1 VSPSRID
8 ALQGMLDRR
17 PDDPRLHFGLAVE
30 YLNAGELEEGV
41 ERLTRYLAMT
51 DDEGNAWGRLA
62 EALARLGRLEEA
74 QAAYRTGIDQALAHG
89 HPTLAQE
96 LEEALDAL

>member
-1 VSPSRID
+1 
-8 ALQGMLDRR
+8 MLNRR
-17 PDDPRLHFGLAVE
+17 PDDPRLHFGLALE

-41 ERLTRYLAMT
+41 VRLHRYLDMT
-51 DDEGNAWGRLA
+51 DDEGNAWGRLGA
-62 EALARLGRLEEA
+62 ALAQLGRMDEA
-74 QAAYRTGIDQALAHG
+74 RTAYRTGIDQALAHG

>member
-1 VSPSRID
+1 
-8 ALQGMLDRR
+8 MLNRR

-41 ERLTRYLAMT
+41 VRLNRYLDMT
-51 DDEGNAWGRLA
+51 DDEGNAWGRLG
-62 EALARLGRLEEA
+62 EALARLGRMDEA
-74 QAAYRTGIDQALAHG
+74 RTAYRTGIDQALAHG

>member
-1 VSPSRID
+1 
-8 ALQGMLDRR
+8 MLDRR

-41 ERLTRYLAMT
+41 DRLNRYLAMT

-62 EALARLGRLEEA
+62 AALAELGRMDEA
-74 QAAYRTGIDQALAHG
+74 RTAYRTGIDQALAHG

>member
-1 VSPSRID
+1 
-8 ALQGMLDRR
+8 MLNRR
-17 PDDPRLHFGLAVE
+17 PDDPRLHFGLALE

-41 ERLTRYLAMT
+41 VRLHRYLDMA
-51 DDEGNAWGRLA
+51 DDEGNAWGRLGA
-62 EALARLGRLEEA
+62 ALAQLGRMDEA
-74 QAAYRTGIDQALAHG
+74 RTAYRTGIDQALAHG